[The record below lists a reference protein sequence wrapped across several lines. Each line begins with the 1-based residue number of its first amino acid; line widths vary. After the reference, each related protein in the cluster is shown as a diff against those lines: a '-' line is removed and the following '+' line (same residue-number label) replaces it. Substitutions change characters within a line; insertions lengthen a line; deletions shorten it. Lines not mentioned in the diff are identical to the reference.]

1 MWKSKWKM
9 WPPSS
14 ECFGYTVNM
23 VELLGRNNCFRI
35 ELTLAFSKT
44 HTTPSNREK
53 NASAIVFVWYRSNR
67 ASKTLKCNAIVK
79 INISTFKSQK
89 NDNNINVIA
98 LYFGCFQVS
107 HSTTRMNGWNAIIYW
122 NIYYQSEKWNRKKW
136 EDWFTIVRMTNERMK
151 ELKALISFFVV
162 FDVQHT
168 ESRQRYP
175 SYRVS
180 FRKKLITKSHDYSDY
195 FPFKQRFFL
204 NSLFLSH
211 SLHFFTANRLIL
223 FQWVHVTKLISK
235 FWISHMNIYF
245 FFRVLVFDP
254 NPATSM
260 HESAFWW
267 RWTKKSMRLYKNRRN
282 YRAQSGVK
290 PAQKI
295 SIMWKKRIIE
305 GCNRQS
311 QFTPST
317 FRVAI

>member
-1 MWKSKWKM
+1 MHLLLYLCDIDPIERQKLWNAMPLLKLTYPLSNHRKTTTTSTWSHCISAVFKCHTQPLEWMAGMLLSIEISIIKVKNEIEKNGKIDLLLCGWLMKEWKS
-9 WPPSS
+9 SR
-14 ECFGYTVNM
+14 
-23 VELLGRNNCFRI
+23 LLSVFSLCLMCNTRN
-35 ELTLAFSKT
+35 
-44 HTTPSNREK
+44 H
-53 NASAIVFVWYRSNR
+53 V
-67 ASKTLKCNAIVK
+67 NAIHR
-79 INISTFKSQK
+79 TEFH
-89 NDNNINVIA
+89 
-98 LYFGCFQVS
+98 FG
-107 HSTTRMNGWNAIIYW
+107 
-122 NIYYQSEKWNRKKW
+122 
-136 EDWFTIVRMTNERMK
+136 
-151 ELKALISFFVV
+151 
-162 FDVQHT
+162 
-168 ESRQRYP
+168 
-175 SYRVS
+175 
-180 FRKKLITKSHDYSDY
+180 KKLITKSHDYSDY

-204 NSLFLSH
+204 NSLFLSY

-254 NPATSM
+254 NTATSM

>member
-1 MWKSKWKM
+1 MH
-9 WPPSS
+9 
-14 ECFGYTVNM
+14 
-23 VELLGRNNCFRI
+23 LLSYLCDIDPI
-35 ELTLAFSKT
+35 E
-44 HTTPSNREK
+44 R
-53 NASAIVFVWYRSNR
+53 
-67 ASKTLKCNAIVK
+67 
-79 INISTFKSQK
+79 QK
-89 NDNNINVIA
+89 
-98 LYFGCFQVS
+98 L
-107 HSTTRMNGWNAIIYW
+107 WNAMPLLKLTYPLSNHRKTTTTSTWSHCISAVFKCHTQPLEWMAGMLLSIEISIIKVK
-122 NIYYQSEKWNRKKW
+122 NEIEKKW

-151 ELKALISFFVV
+151 ELKALISFFVE

-175 SYRVS
+175 SHRVS

-204 NSLFLSH
+204 NSLFLSY

-254 NPATSM
+254 NTATSM

>member
-9 WPPSS
+9 WPLSS

-23 VELLGRNNCFRI
+23 IELLGRNNCFRI

-67 ASKTLKCNAIVK
+67 ASTTLKCNAIVK
-79 INISTFKSQK
+79 INISTFKSKK

-107 HSTTRMNGWNAIIYW
+107 HSTTRMNGWNAIIYCYSKVK
-122 NIYYQSEKWNRKKW
+122 NEIEKKW
-136 EDWFTIVRMTNERMK
+136 KDWFTIVRLTNERMK

-168 ESRQRYP
+168 ESRQR
-175 SYRVS
+175 VS
-180 FRKKLITKSHDYSDY
+180 IAQSFISEKLITKSHDYSDY

-235 FWISHMNIYF
+235 FWISHMNIYLF
-245 FFRVLVFDP
+245 SCARVRPKSSNVNAWIGILIEV
-254 NPATSM
+254 N
-260 HESAFWW
+260 
-267 RWTKKSMRLYKNRRN
+267 KKIDEI
-282 YRAQSGVK
+282 V
-290 PAQKI
+290 QK
-295 SIMWKKRIIE
+295 
-305 GCNRQS
+305 
-311 QFTPST
+311 
-317 FRVAI
+317 